1 MKRVLGAVFGVS
13 LLGSVLSAHVMVS
26 PPVSKP
32 GVTQVYE
39 LRVHNETK
47 VATTSL
53 DLDVPADITVLSVDQ
68 PATGKV
74 ETHKAGDRI
83 TGFTWTVDVAP
94 SKYVAMKF
102 SAKNPATDKEVSWN
116 VKQHMADGSTIE
128 WSDKPGAKEHASVT
142 KISASTN

>member
-1 MKRVLGAVFGVS
+1 MKRVLAAVFSFSV
-13 LLGSVLSAHVMVS
+13 LGAALSAHVMVS
-26 PPVSKP
+26 PPQSKP
-32 GVTQVYE
+32 GITQVYE

-47 VATTSL
+47 VATTAL
-53 DLDVPADITVLSVDQ
+53 DLDVPTDITVLSVDQ
-68 PATGKV
+68 PASGKV
-74 ETHKAGDRI
+74 EIHKTGERI

-142 KISASTN
+142 KISTSTN